1 MGSMGVEATGR
12 HGAAVMEPR
21 AASGWDARL
30 YDGLLTRRIAPETRN
45 ALTHALG
52 AVGLEAEFLLVL
64 VDALPGA
71 AQPSHMV
78 GELFLQRLTGALHRL
93 TEAAAALEVAT
104 QGYLTAL
111 EASYPGMQ
119 AHTRDDVW
127 WPAFSGYSLR
137 GEPLEAR
144 LRRCGFAYRH
154 VVESRLPVHMEAILE
169 QLALTVYA
177 LSSLPPAGVAPVS
190 TLYHGLYE
198 LSSALHGDIV
208 PRHILGASGD
218 TRYPGALASVARLR
232 TLDASGDTSLESD
245 LAWARAKYGAVGGV
259 RTSYGPALA
268 HTPGAND
275 APTHD
280 ARLLAAHAAY
290 EWGRTIG
297 FLEYLRRQ
305 PTQPRQRGAS
315 A

>member
-1 MGSMGVEATGR
+1 MGYVGTGVTGR
-12 HGAAVMEPR
+12 HGAVMLEAS

-30 YDGLLTRRIAPETRN
+30 YDGLLTRRIAPETRS
-45 ALTHALG
+45 ALMHALG
-52 AVGLEAEFLLVL
+52 DVGVEAEFLLVL
-64 VDALPGA
+64 VDALPSVGR
-71 AQPSHMV
+71 PSHMV
-78 GELFLQRLTGALHRL
+78 GELFLQRLTSALTRL
-93 TEAAAALEVAT
+93 TEAAATLEVAT

-111 EASYPGMQ
+111 EASYPDIQ
-119 AHTRDDVW
+119 ARPRDEVW
-127 WPAFSGYSLR
+127 WPVFSGYSLR

-169 QLALTVYA
+169 QLALMVYA

-218 TRYPGALASVARLR
+218 PRYPGALASVSRLR
-232 TLDASGDTSLESD
+232 ALDASGDTSLESD
-245 LAWARAKYGAVGGV
+245 LAWARAQYAAVSGV
-259 RTSYGPALA
+259 RTSFGPALA
-268 HTPGAND
+268 HASGPND
-275 APTHD
+275 APVHD

-290 EWGRTIG
+290 AWGRTIG

-305 PTQPRQRGAS
+305 PIQRGAS